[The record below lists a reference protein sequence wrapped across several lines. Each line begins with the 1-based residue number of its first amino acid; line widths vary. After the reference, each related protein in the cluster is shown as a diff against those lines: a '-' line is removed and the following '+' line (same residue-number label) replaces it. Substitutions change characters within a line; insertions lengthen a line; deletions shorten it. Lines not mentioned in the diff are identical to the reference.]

1 MAESVACS
9 DEVPVTERL
18 AVFRTRKGP
27 RWAGWRE
34 GSATA
39 GRDASDAVRPADA
52 VDTARCPSYHIVESW
67 DIDKMIEEPPTDYYY
82 EQLAAICAPGTL
94 RRARTS
100 STTSFP

>member
-1 MAESVACS
+1 MAESIAC
-9 DEVPVTERL
+9 DEAVPVTERL

-27 RWAGWRE
+27 RWAGWLE

-39 GRDASDAVRPADA
+39 GKGASGAVRPADA

-82 EQLAAICAPGTL
+82 RHPN
-94 RRARTS
+94 RAGRE
-100 STTSFP
+100 FA